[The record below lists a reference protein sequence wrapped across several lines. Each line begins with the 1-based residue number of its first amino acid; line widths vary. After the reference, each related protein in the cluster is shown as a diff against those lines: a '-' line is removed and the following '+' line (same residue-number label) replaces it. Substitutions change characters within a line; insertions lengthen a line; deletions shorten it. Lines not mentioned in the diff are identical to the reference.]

1 MKKFL
6 KILLIVAALFLLFAS
21 YCGYHMCRMLS
32 LDPGI
37 NLSGDNFGD
46 PESALNMLLGS
57 KDLSGGIACGTLRS
71 HLRADYFESLDYL
84 KTGFS
89 AEYFFQ
95 TYDINEK
102 RLKSEITQRY
112 EKDSLEGEL
121 RSKWGKGTI
130 ITQYIKEDSCYRVS
144 KEIKAESADSVVVVD
159 FDKPLGT
166 SHLYVGKRKNGKV
179 TECIVYKLKDGLCDS
194 VVFESRIEFDPASGN
209 LLSSF
214 DKTRNAY
221 FEGSLYEIKNVYSD
235 KKSFDSLGRLVEL
248 NMDGRIFRYEYSSS
262 DTANY
267 SVKILNKSGI
277 KVGFYKRKFKGN
289 RETVQYGT
297 DRHEEEI
304 NRYFENGKMVKETS
318 KTFDFYR
325 SVMFRVKMFNANG
338 DIVRDSSFYEDAYF
352 PGLRTDSYADVIK
365 WEYGENGKP
374 QKYVQF
380 EERFIRP
387 LPFVFFPLLSGS
399 RNEIVRYV
407 FAYDDAGQLISITDE
422 SEDENMALRYGFPLD
437 MLRIVYSKGKLEN
450 IEECQEPYDPYKHL
464 KSRRPKKQEKQETPK
479 DSLE

>member
-6 KILLIVAALFLLFAS
+6 KILLIIAAPLLLVAGF
-21 YCGYHMCRMLS
+21 CGYHFYRMVS
-32 LDPGI
+32 LDSGVY
-37 NLSGDNFGD
+37 LSGENFAD

-57 KDLSGGIACGTLRS
+57 SYLANGITCGTLPS
-71 HLRADYFESLDYL
+71 HLRVDYLDPLDYL
-84 KTGFS
+84 EAGFS
-89 AEYFFQ
+89 AEYFYQ

-121 RSKWGKGTI
+121 RSRWGKGTV
-130 ITQYIKEDSCYRVS
+130 ITQYVKEDSCYRAS
-144 KEIKAESADSVVVVD
+144 KEINAKSADSTVVVEL
-159 FDKPLGT
+159 DKPLGT
-166 SHLYVGKRKNGKV
+166 SHSYVGKLQNGKM
-179 TECIVYKLKDGLCDS
+179 TECIVCKLKDGRCDS
-194 VVFESRIEFDPASGN
+194 VINESRIEFNPVSGN

-214 DKTRNAY
+214 VKTRETY
-221 FEGSLYEIKNVYSD
+221 IEGSLYEVKNVYSD

-248 NMDGRIFRYEYSSS
+248 NMDGRIFRYEYSLS

-267 SVKILNKSGI
+267 SVKILNKSGR

-304 NRYFENGKMVKETS
+304 SRYFENGKLVKETS
-318 KTFDFYR
+318 KNFDFYW
-325 SVMFRVKMFNANG
+325 SVMFRVKLFNATG
-338 DIVRDSSFYEDAYF
+338 DIVLDSAFYEDAYF
-352 PGLRTDSYADVIK
+352 PGLRTDSYADIIK
-365 WEYGENGKP
+365 WEYDENGKP

-387 LPFVFFPLLSGS
+387 LPFVFFPLLSES

-422 SEDENMALRYGFPLD
+422 SKGGLQWVRNDIPFGMQRV
-437 MLRIVYSKGKLEN
+437 VYSKGKLEK
-450 IEECQEPYDPYKHL
+450 IKECKEPENPQE
-464 KSRRPKKQEKQETPK
+464 
-479 DSLE
+479 

>member
-1 MKKFL
+1 MHKKFVL
-6 KILLIVAALFLLFAS
+6 KILLIVAALFLLLAS

-32 LDPGI
+32 LDPGF
-37 NLSGDNFGD
+37 NLSGDNWGD

-57 KDLSGGIACGTLRS
+57 NDLSNGIACGTLPS
-71 HLRADYFESLDYL
+71 HLRADYMEPRDYL
-84 KTGFS
+84 ETGFS
-89 AEYFFQ
+89 AEYYFQ

-102 RLKSEITQRY
+102 RLKSKITQRY
-112 EKDSLEGEL
+112 EKDSLDGEL
-121 RSKWGKGTI
+121 RSRWGKGTI
-130 ITQYIKEDSCYRVS
+130 ITQYVKEDSCYRVS
-144 KEIKAESADSVVVVD
+144 KEINAESADSVVVVD
-159 FDKPLGT
+159 LDKPLGT
-166 SHLYVGKRKNGKV
+166 SHLHVGKLKNGKV
-179 TECIVYKLKDGLCDS
+179 TECVVCRLDDDRCDS
-194 VVFESRIEFDPASGN
+194 VVYESRIEYDSASGI
-209 LLSSF
+209 LLSFF

-221 FEGSLYEIKNVYSD
+221 FEGGLYETKNVYSD
-235 KKSFDSLGRLVEL
+235 KESFDSLGRLVEL
-248 NMDGRIFRYEYSSS
+248 NMDGTIFRYEYSSS

-352 PGLRTDSYADVIK
+352 PGLRADSYADVIK

-380 EERFIRP
+380 EEHFVRP
-387 LPFVFFPLLSGS
+387 LPFVFFPLLSES
-399 RNEIVRYV
+399 RNEVVRYV

-422 SEDENMALRYGFPLD
+422 SEDEIQKVRNTYPYGLQ
-437 MLRIVYSKGKLEN
+437 RVVYSKGKLKKIKEC
-450 IEECQEPYDPYKHL
+450 EEPEKPQE
-464 KSRRPKKQEKQETPK
+464 
-479 DSLE
+479 

>member
-1 MKKFL
+1 MKKSL
-6 KILLIVAALFLLFAS
+6 KILLIVAASFLLVVAF
-21 YCGYHMCRMLS
+21 YGYHIFRMIS
-32 LDPGI
+32 LDPGF
-37 NLSGDNFGD
+37 NLSGENFAD

-57 KDLSGGIACGTLRS
+57 KDLSDGIACGTLPS
-71 HLRADYFESLDYL
+71 HLRADYMEPRDYL

-95 TYDINEK
+95 IYDINEK

-121 RSKWGKGTI
+121 RSRWGKGTV
-130 ITQYIKEDSCYRVS
+130 ITQYVKEDSCYRAS
-144 KEIKAESADSVVVVD
+144 KEINAKSADSAVVVEL
-159 FDKPLGT
+159 DKPLGT
-166 SHLYVGKRKNGKV
+166 SHLYVSKLQNGKM
-179 TECIVYKLKDGLCDS
+179 TECIVCKLKDGRCDS
-194 VVFESRIEFDPASGN
+194 VINESRIEFDPVSGN

-214 DKTRNAY
+214 VKTRETY
-221 FEGSLYEIKNVYSD
+221 IEGSLYEVKNVYSD
-235 KKSFDSLGRLVEL
+235 KESFDSLGRLVEL

-267 SVKILNKSGI
+267 SVKILNKSGR

-304 NRYFENGKMVKETS
+304 NRYFENGKLVKETS
-318 KTFDFYR
+318 KNFDFYR
-325 SVMFRVKMFNANG
+325 SVMFRVKLFNATG
-338 DIVRDSSFYEDAYF
+338 DIVLDSAFYEDAYF
-352 PGLRTDSYADVIK
+352 PGLRTDSYADIIK
-365 WEYGENGKP
+365 WEYDENGKP

-387 LPFVFFPLLSGS
+387 LPFVFFPLLSES

-422 SEDENMALRYGFPLD
+422 SEDEIQKVRNTYPYGLH
-437 MLRIVYSKGKLEN
+437 RVVYSKGKLEKN
-450 IEECQEPYDPYKHL
+450 KECKEPENPQE
-464 KSRRPKKQEKQETPK
+464 
-479 DSLE
+479 

>member
-1 MKKFL
+1 MRKKFIL

-32 LDPGI
+32 LDPGF

-57 KDLSGGIACGTLRS
+57 KDLSGGIACGTLPS
-71 HLRADYFESLDYL
+71 HLRADYMEPRDYL

-95 TYDINEK
+95 IYDINEK

-130 ITQYIKEDSCYRVS
+130 ITQYVKEDSCYRVS

-159 FDKPLGT
+159 LDKPLGT
-166 SHLYVGKRKNGKV
+166 SHLHVGKLKNGKV
-179 TECIVYKLKDGLCDS
+179 TECIVCRLNDDRCDS
-194 VVFESRIEFDPASGN
+194 VVYESRIEFDPVSGK

-221 FEGSLYEIKNVYSD
+221 FEGSLYETKNIYSN
-235 KKSFDSLGRLVEL
+235 KESFDSLGRLVEL

-387 LPFVFFPLLSGS
+387 LPFVFFPLLSES

-422 SEDENMALRYGFPLD
+422 SEDEIQKVRNTYPYGLH
-437 MLRIVYSKGKLEN
+437 RVVYSKGKLEK
-450 IEECQEPYDPYKHL
+450 IKECKEPENPQE
-464 KSRRPKKQEKQETPK
+464 
-479 DSLE
+479 